1 MRSQRFTTF
10 SRSRGGGL
18 LIFSSAAVL
27 FVAAI
32 ASLAIGPTGISL
44 DDIGVLFDGADDQ
57 SSRQARLVL
66 FDLRLPRTIVG
77 VFVGASLA
85 VSGAMLQ
92 GLFRNPLA
100 DPSIIGVSG
109 GAALAAVTTIALA
122 DGPLNWWAV
131 TLGVYALP
139 VSAFLGGIT
148 TTALLMLVAGRGG
161 QMMMGTLLLAGIA
174 FAALAMAGTGL
185 VAFVS
190 DDDEL
195 RDLTLW
201 QLGSLSGSS
210 WDKVLGIAPFAV
222 VLLVALPTT
231 VRALNGLLLGEA
243 EAFHLGINV
252 ERMKLLIVTLAAAA
266 VGSAVAVAGIISF
279 IGIVVPHLVRLLV
292 GPDHRILLPA
302 AALIGASLMVLADIV
317 ARMIV
322 QPAELPIGIVM
333 AMIGA
338 PVFLH
343 IVLRRGYTA

>member
-1 MRSQRFTTF
+1 ML
-10 SRSRGGGL
+10 L
-18 LIFSSAAVL
+18 LI
-27 FVAAI
+27 AI

-44 DDIGVLFDGADDQ
+44 DDVGVLFDGADDP
-57 SSRQARLVL
+57 SSQQARLVL

-85 VSGAMLQ
+85 VAGAMLQ

-109 GAALAAVTTIALA
+109 GAALAAVTTIALS
-122 DGPLNWWAV
+122 DGPLRFWAA

-139 VSAFLGGIT
+139 VSAFLGGIVT
-148 TTALLMLVAGRGG
+148 TGLLILVAGRGG

-210 WDKVLGIAPFAV
+210 WDKVLGIAPFAA
-222 VLLVALPTT
+222 VLLFALPTT

-302 AALIGASLMVLADIV
+302 SALIGASLMVLADIV

-333 AMIGA
+333 AIIGA

-343 IVLRRGYTA
+343 IVLRRGYAA

>member
-122 DGPLNWWAV
+122 DGPLN
-131 TLGVYALP
+131 
-139 VSAFLGGIT
+139 
-148 TTALLMLVAGRGG
+148 
-161 QMMMGTLLLAGIA
+161 
-174 FAALAMAGTGL
+174 
-185 VAFVS
+185 
-190 DDDEL
+190 
-195 RDLTLW
+195 
-201 QLGSLSGSS
+201 
-210 WDKVLGIAPFAV
+210 
-222 VLLVALPTT
+222 
-231 VRALNGLLLGEA
+231 
-243 EAFHLGINV
+243 
-252 ERMKLLIVTLAAAA
+252 
-266 VGSAVAVAGIISF
+266 
-279 IGIVVPHLVRLLV
+279 
-292 GPDHRILLPA
+292 
-302 AALIGASLMVLADIV
+302 
-317 ARMIV
+317 
-322 QPAELPIGIVM
+322 
-333 AMIGA
+333 
-338 PVFLH
+338 
-343 IVLRRGYTA
+343 